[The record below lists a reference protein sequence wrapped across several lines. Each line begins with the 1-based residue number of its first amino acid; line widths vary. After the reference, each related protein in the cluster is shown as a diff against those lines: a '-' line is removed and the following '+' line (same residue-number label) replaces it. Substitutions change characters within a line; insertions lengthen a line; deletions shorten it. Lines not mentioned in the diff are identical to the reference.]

1 MEIGTVSIYLYPCK
15 NNQKYL
21 EMTISD
27 KAIQAIKDSNKLM
40 AALMTAFDRGQN
52 TIENWMKWK
61 DIRLTTPTAVNAI
74 MAHSEL
80 TESDILEQ
88 EVTTNEG

>member
-1 MEIGTVSIYLYPCK
+1 METWNGFHYLYTIK

-27 KAIQAIKDSNKLM
+27 KAIEAIKNSNKLI

-52 TIENWMKWK
+52 TIEIWMNKK
-61 DIRLTTPTAVNAI
+61 DVRLTTPTAVKLI
-74 MAHSEL
+74 MEHSEL
-80 TESDILEQ
+80 TEMEILEA

>member
-1 MEIGTVSIYLYPCK
+1 MEIGTVSTYLYPSK

-27 KAIQAIKDSNKLM
+27 KAIEAIKNSNKLI

-52 TIENWMKWK
+52 TIEIWMNKK
-61 DIRLTTPTAVNAI
+61 DVRLTTPTAVKLI
-74 MAHSEL
+74 MEHSEL
-80 TESDILEQ
+80 TEADILEQ